1 MVFSRGITTDNTGI
15 VGLYFAIS
23 LYNEKR
29 ESVRLGAAGSVTKF
43 QTKDIKLFL
52 LPYLAALPDEVK
64 TIMTEALT
72 LIAAR
77 TWIDLKKI

>member
-1 MVFSRGITTDNTGI
+1 M
-15 VGLYFAIS
+15 
-23 LYNEKR
+23 
-29 ESVRLGAAGSVTKF
+29 RLGAAGSVTKF